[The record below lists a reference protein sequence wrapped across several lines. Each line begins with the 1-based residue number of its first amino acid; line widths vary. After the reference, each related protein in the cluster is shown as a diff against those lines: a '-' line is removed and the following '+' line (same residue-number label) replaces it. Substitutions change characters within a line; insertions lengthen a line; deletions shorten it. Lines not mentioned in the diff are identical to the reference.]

1 MALADS
7 KASQSSSASFC
18 IAWHMEK
25 TGIFSVQS
33 AYNLAL
39 NIKEESSYKFS
50 SGQREEVMDTYLEW
64 RSIAKVKVF
73 IGQWRPRSSG
83 IQDTDAI
90 IIWVQEI
97 D

>member
-1 MALADS
+1 
-7 KASQSSSASFC
+7 
-18 IAWHMEK
+18 MEK

-50 SGQREEVMDTYLEW
+50 SGQREEVMDTCLEW

-73 IGQWRPRSSG
+73 IGQ
-83 IQDTDAI
+83 
-90 IIWVQEI
+90 
-97 D
+97 